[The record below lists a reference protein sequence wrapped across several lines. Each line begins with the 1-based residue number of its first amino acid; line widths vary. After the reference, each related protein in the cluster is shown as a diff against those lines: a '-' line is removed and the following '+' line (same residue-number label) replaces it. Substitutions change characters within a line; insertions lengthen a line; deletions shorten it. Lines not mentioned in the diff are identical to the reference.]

1 MTYLE
6 TYEQWLKS
14 VKDSR
19 LLEELESIKGD
30 EAQIKERFFYDL
42 PFGTAGLRGI
52 IGAGIARMNR
62 YVVGRA
68 TQGLAD
74 YLKKSGKPDLR
85 MVIAYDSRQFSREFA
100 VEAAC
105 VFAGNGIKACLFKQ
119 LTSVPELSFAVGYY
133 KADGGIVIT
142 ASHNPKDYNGYK
154 VYASYGG
161 QLGPEESLS
170 VMECIQSLDAFR
182 DVKRVD
188 LAQGIEQ
195 GLICEVGDEIDDA
208 YYRHIAELCGTD
220 SAEGFKVV
228 YTPLHGSG
236 LRTAQNVF
244 PAAGI
249 REFYIVE
256 AQKQPDGLFP
266 TVKSPNP
273 EDPSAMK
280 MAIELAG
287 QLGAEIAIGTDPDA
301 DRMGAAVR
309 RADGSFTMLSGNQI
323 GCILIDYLLQ
333 KRKAAGT
340 LKATDYVIRSFV
352 STDMAEEIARG
363 YGVVCHTVLTGFRF
377 ISEIIAQNEGTD
389 KEFVFGFEESYGF
402 LAGTF
407 ARDKDGV
414 LAGLLLCKAAQ
425 HYRAQGK
432 GLLDVLDAL
441 YEKYGHFRERV
452 KNIAFAG
459 LDGMEKMQALMK
471 KLRENP
477 VTDIAGVPVACVED
491 YQSRKR
497 TFADGTITD
506 IELPDTNA
514 LKLLLDGGAWICIRP
529 SGTEPK
535 IKIYFA
541 VRGADADDAA
551 RQLEQLE
558 GGFEKL
564 I

>member
-6 TYEQWLKS
+6 TYEQWRRS
-14 VKDSR
+14 VNEER
-19 LLEELESIKGD
+19 LLTELEAIKD
-30 EAQIKERFFYDL
+30 DDQQIKERFFLDL

-74 YLKKSGKPDLR
+74 YLKKSGKTDIS

-100 VEAAC
+100 EEAAC
-105 VFAGNGIKACLFKQ
+105 VFAGNGIKAYLFKE
-119 LTSVPELSFAVGYY
+119 LTSVPELSFAVGYL
-133 KADGGIVIT
+133 KTNGGIVIT
-142 ASHNPKDYNGYK
+142 ASHNPRDYNGYK

-161 QLGPEESLS
+161 QLGPEESMG
-170 VMECIQSLDAFR
+170 VMACIQSLDVFR
-182 DVKRVD
+182 DIRRLD
-188 LAQGIEQ
+188 FGQGIEQ
-195 GLICEVGDEIDDA
+195 GLICEVGNEIDDA
-208 YYRHIAELCGTD
+208 YYSHIIQLCGQD
-220 SAEGFKVV
+220 SAEGFRVV

-236 LRTAQNVF
+236 LRTAENVF

-249 REFYIVE
+249 KEFYIVE
-256 AQKQPDGLFP
+256 EQKKPDGLFP
-266 TVKSPNP
+266 TIQSPNP
-273 EDPSAMK
+273 EDPDAMK
-280 MAIELAG
+280 MAIKLAG
-287 QLGAEIAIGTDPDA
+287 QVGAEIAIGTDPDA

-309 RADGSFTMLSGNQI
+309 RADGSYVMLSGNQI
-323 GCILIDYLLQ
+323 GCLLTDYLLRHRQ
-333 KRKAAGT
+333 SAGT

-352 STDMAEEIARG
+352 STDMVEEIARR
-363 YGVVCHTVLTGFRF
+363 YGIVCHTVLTGFRF

-414 LAGLLLCKAAQ
+414 LAGLLLCKAAEY
-425 HYRAQGK
+425 YRKQGK
-432 GLLDVLDAL
+432 SLLEVLDEL
-441 YEKYGHFRERV
+441 SNEYGYFRESV
-452 KNIAFAG
+452 KNIAFTG

-471 KLRENP
+471 RLRDNP
-477 VTDIAGVPVACVED
+477 VKSIANLAVICIED

-497 TFADGTITD
+497 TFADGKTEDIT
-506 IELPDTNA
+506 LPETNA
-514 LKLLLDGGAWICIRP
+514 LKLLLEGGAWVCIRP

-541 VRGADADDAA
+541 VRGIGTEDAA

-558 GGFEKL
+558 AGMERL
-564 I
+564 L